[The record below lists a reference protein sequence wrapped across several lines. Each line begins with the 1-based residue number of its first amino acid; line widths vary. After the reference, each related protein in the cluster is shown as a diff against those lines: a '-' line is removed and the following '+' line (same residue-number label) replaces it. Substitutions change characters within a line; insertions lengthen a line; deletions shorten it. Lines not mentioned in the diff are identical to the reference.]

1 MDVLRDPE
9 CTFPTLNRYPKPIS
23 GKKTKTKNG
32 TTIYQVVQLQ
42 SLEVIITILSL
53 ATSNQKA
60 EIVSPIPIHLSN
72 QYTLLHPHYHHDQGQ
87 HHLKLGTIS
96 RLLTRHSTS
105 TLVPFFPIV

>member
-9 CTFPTLNRYPKPIS
+9 CAIPTLNHYPKPIS
-23 GKKTKTKNG
+23 GKKKQTKNG

-60 EIVSPIPIHLSN
+60 KTVSSIPTHLSN
-72 QYTLLHPHYHHDQGQ
+72 RYTLLHPHYHHDQGQ
-87 HHLKLGTIS
+87 HHLKLGTSS
-96 RLLTRHSTS
+96 RLLTRYSTS